1 MRNYLLI
8 KVIIG
13 LFLLGFIS
21 CDKADI
27 RGMFF
32 SYNYVNERFDQSM
45 EWNDIHGFKQITT
58 TDSVYKIYVMGD
70 SHMGTDKNYNT
81 FIFDAIED
89 SALAVV
95 MNGDITSG
103 RAKDVAIFE
112 KKIPPQSTIESFLL
126 VGNHDLYFDGWDEFY
141 KRLGSSTYYFTVQT
155 PQAIDLFI
163 CLDSGSGTLGYKQMN
178 WLKNILKDRTLYR
191 NCIVFTHC
199 NFFRSRHTSS
209 TNPNIEEIR
218 TLLDLFLTH
227 NINMVITGH
236 DHKRS
241 IEILGNTTYITM
253 DALLDGHKHASYLK
267 LSIGSSI
274 HYDFEQ
280 L

>member
-1 MRNYLLI
+1 MRNRLSIILIFNLLAI
-8 KVIIG
+8 
-13 LFLLGFIS
+13 LTS

-32 SYNYVNERFDQSM
+32 SYNYVNERFEQSM
-45 EWNDIHGFKQITT
+45 EWNETHGFKQIIT
-58 TDSVYKIYVMGD
+58 TDTVYTIYVMGD

-81 FIFDAIED
+81 FIFNAIED

-103 RAKDVAIFE
+103 RAKDIAIFE

-141 KRLGSSTYYFTVQT
+141 KRFGSSMYYFTVKS

-178 WLKNILKDRTLYR
+178 WLKNILKNRVLYR

-199 NFFRSRHTSS
+199 NFFRSRHTCS
-209 TNPNIEEIR
+209 TNPNSEEIH

-227 NINMVITGH
+227 NINMVVTSH
-236 DHKRS
+236 DHKKS
-241 IEILGNTTYITM
+241 IEILGSTTYITM
-253 DALLDGHKHASYLK
+253 DALLDGHKEASYLK
-267 LSIGSSI
+267 LAFSSSI
-274 HYDFEQ
+274 NYDFEQ